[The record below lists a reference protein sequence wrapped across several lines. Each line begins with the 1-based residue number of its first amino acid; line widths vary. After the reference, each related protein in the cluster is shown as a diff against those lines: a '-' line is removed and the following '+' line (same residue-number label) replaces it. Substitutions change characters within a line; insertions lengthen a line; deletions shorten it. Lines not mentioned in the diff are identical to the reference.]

1 MNILNSKIRQES
13 FWSLVIKV
21 IYTGLGF
28 ITSVLLARFL
38 GTSGFGVYSYVYSII
53 IFLSAIPQ
61 FGLPPLVLRETA
73 RGMAQENAHLVKGIW
88 VWAGRIAILL
98 AFVLMVIGGLAGWVL
113 GPHYDEIYISTFW
126 IALILLPLITI
137 NDLRGSALRGLQ
149 RVLEGQ
155 IPEYLIRPSFLV
167 LFLSIF
173 FFVGI
178 KLTVTLAMLL
188 QVFASL
194 ISFGFG
200 LWFLTKHTPTEV
212 KLAVPQ
218 FKHRTWRR
226 SVLPFAMGSG
236 LYFVDKSVSTLLL
249 GFFLSPD
256 QIGIFRVAIQISVLA
271 TFGIQAMS
279 MVVTPQFAKMHA
291 ENNKAGLENLV
302 VKSAR
307 VTFAFNFLV
316 FLVGIILGRNFLEL
330 FYGAEFIPAYEPA
343 LILLA
348 GQLFSSSAGLVG
360 ALLNMTGFERDSAK
374 AGVVSTILNILF
386 GLAFIALLGII
397 GAAIAAALVQI
408 IWIIIL
414 LWTAR
419 KRLNITASVFNFHR
433 HKNLG
438 GP

>member
-200 LWFLTKHTPTEV
+200 IWFLTKHTPTKV

-279 MVVTPQFAKMHA
+279 MVVTPQFAKLHA

-374 AGVVSTILNILF
+374 AGVVSTILNILL